1 MIPADAAEP
10 TAGPADLAA
19 SADPDA
25 ALHALATTPR
35 LLVALDFDGTLSP
48 LVDDPMSAR
57 MLPAARAAVDAL
69 VATPETTVAFVSGRS
84 LPDLRIIAE
93 HDDDARVL
101 LVGSHGA
108 EHWVPGEGVLPTAED
123 ADAVALRDRLR
134 AEAENLVAGIPGAW
148 IEPKTFGFAVPTRTV
163 APAERAGVEAS
174 VDALVAAEAPHW
186 RRRTGHHI
194 VEYAFRDEGK
204 DAGVAWLR
212 DRTDATAV
220 LFAGDDV
227 TDEDALRSLVPGDVG
242 VRVGAGE
249 TAAIV
254 RVAGIPELADLLAR
268 LAQDRTATHDRTLAY
283 ERGAA
288 RE

>member
-148 IEPKTFGFAVPTRTV
+148 I
-163 APAERAGVEAS
+163 
-174 VDALVAAEAPHW
+174 
-186 RRRTGHHI
+186 
-194 VEYAFRDEGK
+194 
-204 DAGVAWLR
+204 
-212 DRTDATAV
+212 
-220 LFAGDDV
+220 
-227 TDEDALRSLVPGDVG
+227 
-242 VRVGAGE
+242 
-249 TAAIV
+249 
-254 RVAGIPELADLLAR
+254 
-268 LAQDRTATHDRTLAY
+268 
-283 ERGAA
+283 
-288 RE
+288 

>member
-1 MIPADAAEP
+1 M
-10 TAGPADLAA
+10 
-19 SADPDA
+19 
-25 ALHALATTPR
+25 
-35 LLVALDFDGTLSP
+35 
-48 LVDDPMSAR
+48 
-57 MLPAARAAVDAL
+57 
-69 VATPETTVAFVSGRS
+69 
-84 LPDLRIIAE
+84 
-93 HDDDARVL
+93 
-101 LVGSHGA
+101 
-108 EHWVPGEGVLPTAED
+108 
-123 ADAVALRDRLR
+123 
-134 AEAENLVAGIPGAW
+134 
-148 IEPKTFGFAVPTRTV
+148 PTRTV

-268 LAQDRTATHDRTLAY
+268 LAQDRTDTHDRTLAY